1 MALRKLLAHRHRHPL
16 PVRLG
21 PPAGTRRTRRRPAGV
36 LVGALACSL
45 GLAGSPLARADPSLA
60 IDAAADQH
68 PVSPAIYGM
77 NFADPALGR
86 ELALPTD
93 RWGGNTTDTYNWRLG
108 SSNTGNDWYF
118 ENTADCQDPAYKWC
132 NGGAGPS
139 VFAYRDFVAKD
150 RSLGAQT
157 VFTLPLMGYVAATAP
172 LDHPFQC
179 GFPKALFPTQDSFDP
194 YDPGCGNGQQGTV
207 KLAADPARDGIPIDA
222 SYDGALVQDL
232 VGRYG
237 SAARGGVGL
246 YELGNEPALWNDT
259 HRDMH
264 PAPASYD
271 ELWQKTRDAAVAVKA
286 ADPGA
291 GVLGFSEWGWPNYLC
306 SAADEVDVNGCTA
319 RSPDRANHGGVPLA
333 EWLLQQ
339 ARAYEQAHGTR
350 LLDYLD
356 LHYYAQGGSTSDITR
371 SLWDPTYTDPSW
383 IAENIDLI
391 PRMKAWAAADYPG
404 TKVSL
409 SEYNLSL
416 QGDPVTNALIQADV
430 LGIFGRQGLD
440 LATRWPL
447 DYDGNLIADAFRMY
461 RDYDGAHGQ
470 FGDVSIRATSSDQAQ
485 LAVYAARRSS
495 DGAYTVMVINKTA
508 SALTS
513 PLTLGGLSA
522 PGSIQRWSWSGGA
535 IARAADPTIQ
545 GSQLGATYPPRSI
558 SLFVL
563 GGAGA
568 SSDPPPPS
576 DPGGGP
582 SPGPPAAPSSPGAG
596 PAAGATPSP
605 APGLPPPGTPPLA
618 RAPGA
623 GAGAAAARHPS
634 SGSHPR
640 PCPRARPRRPARAR
654 RHATARARRRARPAR
669 TRAGRACPRQRQR
682 PRSSRRRA
690 KRRTRRGP

>member
-118 ENTADCQDPAYKWC
+118 ENTADCQDPAYNWC

-139 VFAYRDFVAKD
+139 GFAYRDFVAKD

-222 SYDGALVQDL
+222 SYDRALVEDL
-232 VGRYG
+232 DGRYAT
-237 SAARGGVGL
+237 AARGGVGS
-246 YELGNEPALWNDT
+246 YALCN
-259 HRDMH
+259 
-264 PAPASYD
+264 AP
-271 ELWQKTRDAAVAVKA
+271 
-286 ADPGA
+286 
-291 GVLGFSEWGWPNYLC
+291 
-306 SAADEVDVNGCTA
+306 
-319 RSPDRANHGGVPLA
+319 
-333 EWLLQQ
+333 
-339 ARAYEQAHGTR
+339 
-350 LLDYLD
+350 
-356 LHYYAQGGSTSDITR
+356 GGSPSDITR

-470 FGDVSIRATSSDQAQ
+470 FGHVSLR
-485 LAVYAARRSS
+485 
-495 DGAYTVMVINKTA
+495 
-508 SALTS
+508 
-513 PLTLGGLSA
+513 
-522 PGSIQRWSWSGGA
+522 
-535 IARAADPTIQ
+535 
-545 GSQLGATYPPRSI
+545 
-558 SLFVL
+558 
-563 GGAGA
+563 
-568 SSDPPPPS
+568 
-576 DPGGGP
+576 
-582 SPGPPAAPSSPGAG
+582 
-596 PAAGATPSP
+596 
-605 APGLPPPGTPPLA
+605 
-618 RAPGA
+618 
-623 GAGAAAARHPS
+623 
-634 SGSHPR
+634 
-640 PCPRARPRRPARAR
+640 
-654 RHATARARRRARPAR
+654 
-669 TRAGRACPRQRQR
+669 
-682 PRSSRRRA
+682 
-690 KRRTRRGP
+690 